1 MIPRRSFLLLGIG
14 ALWGGMAPAALG
26 QPAKPWRI
34 GFIYVGTR
42 QSAMETGRYD
52 AFLAGMRELGHV
64 EGRDFIIHAKYSD
77 ADEQRYRL
85 HSAALIQEKVDL
97 IVSTATPIHRVL
109 RELTSTIPIVI
120 TVSPDPVGEGLAASL
135 ARPGGNV
142 TGLTSSNAELSWK
155 YFELLSAS
163 VPKIARIG
171 VLYNSAN
178 ATHPRQLKNAEA
190 AIRPKNVTVVSA
202 DARRA
207 GDIPGA
213 IGSLARE
220 RVDAAIILADGL
232 FVQQAGQVA
241 ELAVKHRLPT
251 IYGTSEY
258 PLAGGMMSYG
268 PDIAAN
274 YRRAAYY
281 VDRIL
286 KGAKPGELP
295 IEQPTRF
302 DLVINVKAALAVGVR
317 IPASLLARAD
327 RVID

>member
-1 MIPRRSFLLLGIG
+1 
-14 ALWGGMAPAALG
+14 
-26 QPAKPWRI
+26 
-34 GFIYVGTR
+34 
-42 QSAMETGRYD
+42 
-52 AFLAGMRELGHV
+52 MRELGHV
-64 EGRDFIIHAKYSD
+64 EGKDYVIHAKYSE
-77 ADEQRYRL
+77 ADERRYRQ
-85 HSAALIQEKVDL
+85 HAAELIQERVDV

-109 RELTSTIPIVI
+109 RQLTSTIPIVI

-142 TGLTSSNAELSWK
+142 TGVTSSNAELSWK

-178 ATHPRQLKNAEA
+178 TTHPSQLKNAEA

-202 DARRA
+202 DARKPD
-207 GDIPGA
+207 DIPGA
-213 IGSLARE
+213 MAALVRE
-220 RVDAAIILADGL
+220 RIDAAIILADGL
-232 FVQQAGQVA
+232 FVQQARQVA
-241 ELAVKHRLPT
+241 ELAIKHRLPT

-274 YRRAAYY
+274 YRRVAYY
-281 VDRIL
+281 ADRIL
-286 KGAKPGELP
+286 KGAKTGELP

-302 DLVINVKAALAVGVR
+302 DLVINVKAARAVGVR
-317 IPASLLARAD
+317 IPPSLLARAD
-327 RVID
+327 RIIGLHGRNAK